1 MKSFCFQSG
10 AFAIKSLLATLGACS
25 VLLRRGALQVVDF
38 RRLFDV
44 YISGLSFLR
53 NCNIIHPC
61 FAPAMSADYPYLP
74 YLALYIVSASLWS
87 SDTMGATH
95 WILNERD
102 GVVRASS
109 GNDILKSDPVLSI
122 LTKTN
127 PPKMGN
133 GRKTNCDQCSKG
145 RSHGVR

>member
-1 MKSFCFQSG
+1 MEFE
-10 AFAIKSLLATLGACS
+10 
-25 VLLRRGALQVVDF
+25 RALPVVDF
-38 RRLFDV
+38 SRLCT
-44 YISGLSFLR
+44 FLELFLH
-53 NCNIIHPC
+53 NCNINHPR
-61 FAPAMSADYPYLP
+61 FTPAMSGDYPYLP

-109 GNDILKSDPVLSI
+109 GSDILKSDPVLSI

-127 PPKMGN
+127 PPKTGN

-145 RSHGVR
+145 RSHGLR